1 MTGFKTITTS
11 MGQVNN
17 TGIELT
23 LNSVNIKQNHLTWNT
38 SFTFWKNWNKLV
50 HLYGEDLDGDG
61 KEDDDIANSL
71 FIGKPLG
78 AIYGYCSRWDCT
90 RR

>member
-1 MTGFKTITTS
+1 

-38 SFTFWKNWNKLV
+38 SFTFGKIEQISSSLWK
-50 HLYGEDLDGDG
+50 DLDGDG

-71 FIGKPLG
+71 FIGKL
-78 AIYGYCSRWDCT
+78 
-90 RR
+90 